1 MSDATGPES
10 ADSLPRPWNLMI
22 KIMMTYEQ
30 GLGPIPIGSPRG
42 IIERQDALDAVAQ
55 LSAVVD
61 ESYNAG
67 FISKGKASFCML
79 LLMVL
84 QEYISPFPSAGP
96 NEADLRS
103 DLTAAV
109 DALRMSRP

>member
-67 FISKGKASFCML
+67 LISKGKASFL
-79 LLMVL
+79 HAFANGPSGV
-84 QEYISPFPSAGP
+84 YI
-96 NEADLRS
+96 
-103 DLTAAV
+103 
-109 DALRMSRP
+109 ALSERRAQ